1 MNFQIF
7 SIYSKLNSSL
17 TEVDMRS
24 EKVKSV
30 FISEYG
36 YILQPLAS
44 GILLQRQGYQPIRQ
58 DTDTDTTGNVVI
70 KNTEMKGVIRNCM
83 ETDLYALWNNKVH
96 KTFSHLALK
105 SETTQNI
112 EINKKGS
119 TCFCKSLQMTWRLCK
134 AIRSRCRHWFM
145 LPLYHCISLH
155 SLFLFPRVGEKSGR
169 RYSRSEICSRQYR
182 ELKWPTI

>member
-83 ETDLYALWNNKVH
+83 ETDLYAL
-96 KTFSHLALK
+96 
-105 SETTQNI
+105 
-112 EINKKGS
+112 
-119 TCFCKSLQMTWRLCK
+119 
-134 AIRSRCRHWFM
+134 
-145 LPLYHCISLH
+145 
-155 SLFLFPRVGEKSGR
+155 
-169 RYSRSEICSRQYR
+169 
-182 ELKWPTI
+182 

>member
-1 MNFQIF
+1 MGMNFQIF

-58 DTDTDTTGNVVI
+58 DTDTTGNVFI

-83 ETDLYALWNNKVH
+83 ETDLYAL
-96 KTFSHLALK
+96 
-105 SETTQNI
+105 
-112 EINKKGS
+112 
-119 TCFCKSLQMTWRLCK
+119 
-134 AIRSRCRHWFM
+134 
-145 LPLYHCISLH
+145 
-155 SLFLFPRVGEKSGR
+155 
-169 RYSRSEICSRQYR
+169 
-182 ELKWPTI
+182 